1 MYGFGLHGMGFYH
14 LQFNEKDA
22 KNGKEYSGV
31 LTIKGGV
38 ANTTLVREELKV
50 YDDK

>member
-1 MYGFGLHGMGFYH
+1 MGFYH

-31 LTIKGGV
+31 LTIRGGGM

>member
-1 MYGFGLHGMGFYH
+1 MGRSIAVC
-14 LQFNEKDA
+14 LP
-22 KNGKEYSGV
+22 S
-31 LTIKGGV
+31 KGGV